1 MKQEI
6 KLSEFLKEQGAYEK
20 FVKNSDIVYFNNENF
35 DGKVTLLNAFDWQ
48 DSKEGYHYW
57 CKIYDKWYELVTNI
71 KVYDMDFLLEKGREK
86 YIEIDKELFSKCW
99 DIPLDI
105 ISDLKCNIEWDEISY
120 YDLEDEAYTQIGL
133 SEFVL
138 HCKTFVTDMFISSG
152 NTYKNGDN
160 SMDKFT
166 CAFEDFEK
174 ECEECNAPSPIN
186 YFFAETEQEAILK
199 GMTWY
204 INKDKK

>member
-1 MKQEI
+1 MKQV
-6 KLSEFLKEQGAYEK
+6 KLSEFLKEQ
-20 FVKNSDIVYFNNENF
+20 
-35 DGKVTLLNAFDWQ
+35 
-48 DSKEGYHYW
+48 
-57 CKIYDKWYELVTNI
+57 
-71 KVYDMDFLLEKGREK
+71 GREK

-99 DIPLDI
+99 NIPLDI
-105 ISDLKCNIEWDEISY
+105 ISDLKCNIEYDEISY
-120 YDLEDEAYTQIGL
+120 YDLEDEAYTQISL

-166 CAFEDFEK
+166 CIFEDFEE
-174 ECEECNAPSPIN
+174 ECEECQAPVPIQ